1 MAYGYMLFKKKKFK
15 ILNKSV
21 KTINGLKNR
30 SNEILADFAAANSQ
44 FSERFPKAI
53 IEDNKTAIGN
63 ACADT
68 INEV

>member
-30 SNEILADFAAANSQ
+30 SNEILADFAAANS
-44 FSERFPKAI
+44 
-53 IEDNKTAIGN
+53 
-63 ACADT
+63 
-68 INEV
+68 